1 MNKLKAII
9 VILMI
14 GILLIAGCSS
24 AKEYSWVKPAT
35 PGTPTEQKIE
45 SSLGSQFIISA
56 EGNATTGYIWE
67 AGFDQAYV
75 NLVSSEYV
83 IDNPGLMGSGG
94 KDRFVFQPLKQ
105 GETKIV
111 LTYKRPWE
119 QQTGETATFVVQIR

>member
-1 MNKLKAII
+1 MNKLKAILI
-9 VILMI
+9 VLTL
-14 GILLIAGCSS
+14 GIFLIAGCSS
-24 AKEYSWVKPAT
+24 IKEYSWEKPAT

-45 SSLGSQFIISA
+45 SSIGSQFIISA

-67 AGFDQAYV
+67 ATFDQAYI

-94 KDRFVFQPLKQ
+94 KDKFVFQPLKQ
-105 GETKIV
+105 GKTKIA

-119 QQTGETATFVVQIR
+119 QQVAETATFEITVR